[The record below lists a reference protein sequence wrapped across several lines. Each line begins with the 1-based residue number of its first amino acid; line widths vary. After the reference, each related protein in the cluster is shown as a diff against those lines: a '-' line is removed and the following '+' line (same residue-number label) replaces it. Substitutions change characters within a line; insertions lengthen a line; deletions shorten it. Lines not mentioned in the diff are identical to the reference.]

1 MQRNPITRRSFLKG
15 LATVGVGAAGAQIL
29 AACAPAAAPVAAPA
43 GGAAAPS
50 TTESTAA
57 PAATDVSIRV
67 QIPPDVG
74 QSAMP
79 RKFSERYQAD
89 SGVEV
94 VMEEVVYAEIELKT
108 STGYISNTNPDLL
121 YGHHRW
127 LFINFLKGIY
137 MEIDEMLASDAPA
150 DWDDVYPSTIAG
162 NQLDGKNFSVPGV
175 VHPGGNI
182 AVMYNK
188 TMLAEKGLPE
198 PQAGWTMNDWEEL
211 ARAAADPAAG
221 VFGLGF
227 DGMNSFHY
235 YSNTSRSFGAPDS
248 TDSWVMNADG
258 TALTYNTDLHREI
271 AAWYVKLMD
280 DKVAP
285 RKANAIDGGLFVAG
299 LSATHAT
306 IVGGVTTAL
315 AAIDGKFEMDAVLLP
330 VGPQGRQG
338 SCYSGN
344 MHMMSSKT
352 AHPEE
357 AWGLMKLFSSGEA
370 GVSMVL
376 DGKLQPNGHK
386 SAWTHP
392 DVVAV
397 NRMFGVTDALLT
409 AGIEPFPMPKNT
421 RFSEANTIFA
431 NEIDLI
437 WEGNETFDAYAATVE
452 ERVNAVL
459 QLERPT

>member
-1 MQRNPITRRSFLKG
+1 MQHKQITRRSFLKG

-29 AACAPAAAPVAAPA
+29 AACAPPAAPS
-43 GGAAAPS
+43 GGAAQAPS
-50 TTESTAA
+50 TTESSAA

-67 QIPPDVG
+67 QVAPG
-74 QSAMP
+74 SQAAMP
-79 RKFSERYQAD
+79 GIMGARYQAD
-89 SGVEV
+89 TGVEV
-94 VMEEVVYAEIELKT
+94 VMEEVIYGEIETKT
-108 STGYISNTNPDLL
+108 QTGFISNTLPDLL

-137 MEIDEMLASDAPA
+137 MEIDDMLAADAPA
-150 DWDDVYPSTIAG
+150 DWDDIYPSVIAG
-162 NQLDGKNFSVPGV
+162 NQLDGKNFSIPGV

-198 PQAGWTMNDWEEL
+198 PQDGWSMNDWEEL
-211 ARAAADPAAG
+211 ARAAADPDAG
-221 VFGLGF
+221 VFGLDF

-235 YSNTSRSFGAPDS
+235 YSNTSRSFGAPGS

-271 AAWYVKLMD
+271 ANWYTTLMD

-285 RKANAIDGGLFVAG
+285 RAADRIDGGLFAAG
-299 LSATHAT
+299 LNATQAS
-306 IVGGVTTAL
+306 IVGNVAWVL
-315 AAIDGKFEMDAVLLP
+315 ATIDGKFELDAALLP
-330 VGPQGRQG
+330 VGPEGRQG
-338 SCYSGN
+338 TCYSGN
-344 MHMMSSKT
+344 MHMISSKT

-357 AWGLMKLFSSGEA
+357 SWDLMKLFSSGEA

-376 DGKLQPNGHK
+376 DGNLQPNGHK
-386 SAWTHP
+386 SAWT
-392 DVVAV
+392 DAKVNEV
-397 NRMFGVTDALLT
+397 NRMFGVTDTLLT

-421 RFSEANTIFA
+421 RFTEANDVFR

-437 WEGNETFDAYAATVE
+437 WAGEETYDAHAPVIE

-459 QLERPT
+459 AQDRPS